1 MVYAKE
7 LVSTVINVTP
17 QVPVS
22 LVMQVVFVPHV
33 KGRVNVELLPVG
45 RVKERASAQI
55 VVAMVYVILVMANR
69 QPAIHVTEAKNVR
82 IAMVTNYARNVK
94 ARDTRWSERTLATI
108 ITTTIITIITI
119 ITITITIITTIIIVA
134 QSAVNVTG
142 QENV

>member
-119 ITITITIITTIIIVA
+119 TITIITTIIIVA

>member
-108 ITTTIITIITI
+108 ITTIITI